1 MEGRPAFRA
10 FQQLHCTPWVFLFFL
25 VACVL
30 AEEAKEQPA
39 ANSVDTERPSEAN
52 ILADALDGAAALD
65 IALNDGFDPSQ
76 SDVLYA
82 LEHGWWDAATAMLR
96 TMRERGEA
104 VGAMQE
110 VRSTATRIRDQ
121 ATDVINLLRVGA
133 NAEETSVSCAFQWA
147 QRPEYIYLN
156 VKFSSRIDGPVTVL
170 NVDNENITLTNSS
183 LVFTAVGRQKPKT
196 FRLNLDFHKEIDP
209 DLSQW
214 SFASVG
220 RLSFTIAKKSFETWP
235 RLLHDKKKPKNMHHW
250 YERQVALDA
259 EVKKEA
265 QERRDAKD
273 NSAKDAASKAK
284 GSASDGADNSSQPPA
299 PPKQPGKASKEGVPA
314 KKSKSGKKAKSKA
327 KKATKDE
334 L

>member
-156 VKFSSRIDGPVTVL
+156 VKFSSRIDGPGQRAAASLLDRFLCLAVPRDAVTVL

-183 LVFTAVGRQKPKT
+183 LVFTAVGT
-196 FRLNLDFHKEIDP
+196 
-209 DLSQW
+209 
-214 SFASVG
+214 
-220 RLSFTIAKKSFETWP
+220 
-235 RLLHDKKKPKNMHHW
+235 
-250 YERQVALDA
+250 
-259 EVKKEA
+259 
-265 QERRDAKD
+265 
-273 NSAKDAASKAK
+273 
-284 GSASDGADNSSQPPA
+284 
-299 PPKQPGKASKEGVPA
+299 PA
-314 KKSKSGKKAKSKA
+314 KLSA
-327 KKATKDE
+327 
-334 L
+334 